1 MVGSL
6 KRFCINWKSITND
19 EITLDIIK
27 NSLKKDFKER
37 PRNICVP
44 KIQHSTNK
52 KEIINS
58 ENQKLLDKGVMVQRD
73 RESNDFVSTVFTRV
87 KKDGWLIQNY
97 FEFKIL

>member
-1 MVGSL
+1 MAGSL
-6 KRFCINWKSITND
+6 KRFCINWKSITNA

-44 KIQHSTNK
+44 KIQHSTK
-52 KEIINS
+52 EKEITNS
-58 ENQKLLDKGVMVQRD
+58 ENQKLSDKGVMVQCD
-73 RESNDFVSTVFTRV
+73 RESNDFVSTVFTRE
-87 KKDGWLIQNY
+87 KKDGWLPQNY